1 MLSQLI
7 DYKPNMQR
15 ILAFIILS
23 SLSLIANALPQGFVY
38 LSDLAPSIIQ
48 DLRYTTG
55 NNFIGH
61 PIPGYKASRCILTV
75 AAATQLAKI
84 QKAANKMGYSLKVYD
99 CYRPQR
105 AVNAFYQWSQ
115 NPYDNRMK
123 AFFYPREDKKNL
135 FAKGYI
141 AEHSGHTRGSTVDLT
156 LVKIGATYRH
166 SKSITS
172 LCFGKTPHYRN
183 DDSIDTGTRF
193 DCMDV
198 SANVFYPDLSQ
209 QQKANRLLLRHL
221 MLANG
226 FKPYPQEWWH
236 FTLRNEPYP
245 KTYFDFPVS

>member
-1 MLSQLI
+1 
-7 DYKPNMQR
+7 MQR
-15 ILAFIILS
+15 ILTLIILS
-23 SLSLIANALPQGFVY
+23 SLSFGANALPKGFVY

-48 DLRYTTG
+48 DLRYTTS
-55 NNFIGH
+55 NNFIGN
-61 PIPGYKASRCILTV
+61 PIPGYKASRCILTL
-75 AAATQLAKI
+75 ATAEQLAKI

-115 NPYDNRMK
+115 NPKDTRMK
-123 AFFYPREDKKNL
+123 ALFYPREDKKYL

-156 LVKIGATYRH
+156 LVQIGAAYPR
-166 SKSITS
+166 SIPITS
-172 LCFGKTPHYRN
+172 LCFGKTANYRN

-198 SANVFYPDLSQ
+198 SAKVFYPDLSQ

-221 MLANG
+221 MLDNG
-226 FKPYPQEWWH
+226 FKPYSQEWWH
-236 FTLRNEPYP
+236 FTLRKEPYP
-245 KTYFDFPVS
+245 ETYFDFPVS